1 MWIVRSWR
9 GREAAG
15 IYTQDRRVTGKDYAR
30 SSGRRKAIVTALR
43 VPKTGGIPTTKVSV
57 IKWFKQEGETVKQ
70 GEPLVE
76 LQTDKVNYELDAPV
90 GGVLLTIVAQENAE
104 VPVGDLLC
112 HIGQPGEAIPQS

>member
-1 MWIVRSWR
+1 MRYR
-9 GREAAG
+9 GA
-15 IYTQDRRVTGKDYAR
+15 TGKDYAR
-30 SSGRRKAIVTALR
+30 SRGRRMAIVTALR

-57 IKWFKQEGETVKQ
+57 VKWLKREGETVKQ

-112 HIGQPGEAIPQS
+112 HIGEPGEAIPQS